1 MLNSPLTHTLASNP
15 QSSPPLVL
23 KSEGN
28 IDGKLVTATRS
39 NGQEMAELPE
49 VEHKLDNALIVLRR
63 MMKESGP
70 AVTAVKHFVDK
81 FEKLQG
87 MISHIAF
94 CNF

>member
-1 MLNSPLTHTLASNP
+1 MLNSPLTHTLASNS

-28 IDGKLVTATRS
+28 IDGKLVTAT
-39 NGQEMAELPE
+39 NGQEMAEMPE
-49 VEHKLDNALIVLRR
+49 VEHKLDNALHVLRR

-87 MISHIAF
+87 V
-94 CNF
+94 

>member
-1 MLNSPLTHTLASNP
+1 MLNSPLTHTLASNA

-39 NGQEMAELPE
+39 SGQEMAELPE
-49 VEHKLDNALIVLRR
+49 VEHKLDNALLVLRR

-87 MISHIAF
+87 MISHTIF
-94 CNF
+94 HF